1 MNREDLEKLSPEVLG
16 QLNDALHEVLC
27 ESIITLMK
35 DSLMIPGI
43 TMEEIKGA
51 REFAGLKPNTKAAK
65 ELFEFLESDAVKEA
79 LIEEI

>member
-35 DSLMIPGI
+35 DSFKNPGI
-43 TMEEIKGA
+43 TKEEIKSA
-51 REFAGLKPNTKAAK
+51 REFAELKPNTEAAQI
-65 ELFEFLESDAVKEA
+65 LLEFLESEKVKEA
-79 LIEEI
+79 FIE